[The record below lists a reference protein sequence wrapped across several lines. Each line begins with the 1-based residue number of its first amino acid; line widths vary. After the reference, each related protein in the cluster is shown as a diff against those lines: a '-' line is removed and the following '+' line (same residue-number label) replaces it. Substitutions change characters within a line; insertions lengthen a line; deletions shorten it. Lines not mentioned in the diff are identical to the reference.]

1 MQSNDIDNHVDAVQE
16 LTDLFADFVQDGTSK
31 PALELLFEQNA
42 GQWIEFQTLC
52 HKVEKLRFGFEQ
64 VKLSFEGNVFVTWI
78 DFPQCE
84 YGDGYCVIVL
94 FAEYLIFST
103 TAIYNKALLNEELI
117 EEKKH

>member
-1 MQSNDIDNHVDAVQE
+1 MQSNDKDNCTDDLQE
-16 LTDLFADFVQDGTSK
+16 LTNLFANLVQEETSNL
-31 PALELLFEQNA
+31 ALELLFEQNA

-52 HKVEKLRFGFEQ
+52 DKVEKLRQGFEY
-64 VKLSFEGNVFVTWI
+64 VKPLFEGKIFITWI

-94 FAEYLIFST
+94 FVEYLVFST
-103 TAIYNKALLNEELI
+103 TAIYNKAGLNEELI